1 MLRAIA
7 GGRCKGAH
15 GVRRRRAGDADMPLD
30 QIEHVVVLMLEN
42 RSFDNLLGKL
52 YPAGPD
58 FDGLTG
64 NESNLDP
71 QHNAV
76 KVWNSPGTAPATMSI
91 PTPDPGELWL
101 DINTQLFGASAVPT
115 PPNPTMSGFVKNY
128 LDQATPGHAYPVD
141 RVMHYFT
148 PDQVPALSTLA
159 KQFAVCDRW
168 FASAPCQTWP
178 NRFFV
183 HTGTANGYENNSP
196 LHMPFP
202 YTMTTIFN
210 RFEQAGKTWRIYF
223 HDIAQT
229 HTLAKLLPLA
239 DHFQF
244 YKSFRDD
251 ARTGNLP
258 AYSFIEPRYFTLFTE
273 LPNDQHPPHNA
284 SLGDQLI
291 ADVYNSL
298 RSGPAW
304 KSTLLVITYDEH
316 GGCYDHA
323 APPPAVSPSTTPTS
337 PFNFDRYGVRV
348 PAVIVSP
355 YIQPG
360 TRLRAPGAV
369 PYDHTSV
376 IATLRKRWPEL
387 GGPLSNRDAAAP
399 DLGNAL
405 TLAAPDNLG
414 PEHIDALPYTPSPT
428 EVAFAQAMPL
438 NGMQHALVNLAANLP
453 NTTEADFLSTV
464 RNHLAQ
470 LQMAGPRPV
479 PAGVD
484 TSHVSAA
491 ADFIKKQTANF
502 FRGL

>member
-1 MLRAIA
+1 MIEYGERAAIA
-7 GGRCKGAH
+7 AMACEGRIRMGA
-15 GVRRRRAGDADMPLD
+15 LN

-42 RSFDNLLGKL
+42 RSFDNILGKL
-52 YPAGPD
+52 YPPSPE

-64 NESNLDP
+64 NESNLNG
-71 QHNAV
+71 QTVV
-76 KVWNSPGTAPATMSI
+76 KVWNSPGTDRTTMSI
-91 PTPDPGELWL
+91 PTPDPGELWT
-101 DINTQLFGASAVPT
+101 DINTQLFGAAVPPT
-115 PPNPTMSGFVKNY
+115 PPTGNMSGFVSNY
-128 LDQATPGHAYPVD
+128 LAQATPGHAFAAD
-141 RVMHYFT
+141 SIMHYFT
-148 PDQVPALSTLA
+148 PAQVPAISTLA

-196 LHMPFP
+196 LHVPFP
-202 YTMTTIFN
+202 YPTTTIFN
-210 RFEQAGKTWRIYF
+210 RCEDAGKKWAIYF

-229 HTLAKLLPLA
+229 KTLAKLLVHA
-239 DHFQF
+239 DHFHF
-244 YKSFRDD
+244 YKQFRDD
-251 ARTGNLP
+251 ARTGDLP

-284 SLGDQLI
+284 ALGDQLI
-291 ADVYNSL
+291 ADVYNAL

-304 KSTLLVITYDEH
+304 KKTLLVVIYDEH
-316 GGCYDHA
+316 GGCYDHV
-323 APPPAVSPSTTPTS
+323 PPPAAKPPGATVTA
-337 PFNFDRYGVRV
+337 PFNFDRYGVRI

-355 YIQPG
+355 YIKQG
-360 TRLRAPGAV
+360 TILRSPGAV
-369 PYDHTSV
+369 PFDHTSV

-387 GGPLSNRDAAAP
+387 GPALTDRDAAAP
-399 DLGNAL
+399 DLDSVLAL
-405 TLAAPDNLG
+405 AQPDNLG
-414 PEHIDALPYTPSPT
+414 PERVDALPYTPSPAD
-428 EVAFAQAMPL
+428 VAFAQAMPL

-453 NTTEADFLSTV
+453 NTTESDFVSAV
-464 RNHLAQ
+464 EAHLDH
-470 LQMAGPRPV
+470 LEMIGPLKV